1 MTSRNRPE
9 AAASLPSAAL
19 DLHEQALHWLVTHW
33 SGEMSAVE
41 RRAFEQ
47 WLAQPGHA
55 GAWQQVQRIN
65 GLLHDATL
73 DQAPDRALL
82 AEVLRGAGGH
92 RRRERRALLRSLLL
106 GLGVGGVVTLGRHVV
121 PWRTMVAE
129 YRSGRGE
136 RTRVGLADGGEVVLN
151 TASALD
157 VVYDAAARRLLL
169 RSGEIFIVTAPD
181 THALPRPFVV
191 ETDYGTIRA
200 LGTRFEVAQ
209 ENEGIRV
216 AVYEGAVEVRPGG
229 LAEGAATRLEAG
241 RQMRFD
247 RHAVQQDIA
256 LVQPRPAWTQGQLIA
271 ERMTLDAFLAEVA
284 RYRSGFVRCD
294 PDVAELIVSGVYP
307 LDDTDRTLA
316 MLAQA
321 LPVKVVFRTPYW
333 VTVTRP

>member
-1 MTSRNRPE
+1 MMSRNSPE
-9 AAASLPSAAL
+9 AAVSLPAVEG

-33 SGEMSAVE
+33 SGEMSEAE
-41 RRAFEQ
+41 RRAFEL
-47 WLAQPGHA
+47 WLDQPGHA

-65 GLLHDATL
+65 GLLRDATL
-73 DQAPDRALL
+73 DQAQDRTLL
-82 AEVLRGAGGH
+82 ADVLRGAGGR

-106 GLGVGGVVTLGRHVV
+106 GLGVGGVAALGGQVV

-136 RTRVGLADGGEVVLN
+136 RTRVGLADGGEVMLN

-157 VVYDAAARRLLL
+157 VIYDAAARRLLL

-200 LGTRFEVAQ
+200 LGTRFEVRLDTA
-209 ENEGIRV
+209 GVWV

-229 LAEGAATRLEAG
+229 VSDLAATRLEAG
-241 RQMRFD
+241 RQIRFD
-247 RHAVQQDIA
+247 RRGVEPDSAMA
-256 LVQPRPAWTQGQLIA
+256 LSRPAWTQGQLIA
-271 ERMTLDAFLAEVA
+271 ERMTLDAFLAEVS

-294 PDVAELIVSGVYP
+294 PDVADLIVSGVYP